1 MLVSLE
7 VGWPL
12 DLLGFGARQDL
23 EKFFLGVGYVKYMKN
38 LFKFFKIFSIFSL
51 KNKYFFIF
59 KQTPDS
65 ELPHTDH
72 NIRDPLLS
80 ISL

>member
-23 EKFFLGVGYVKYMKN
+23 KKIFFGGWVRKIHENFTQIFKDFFQFFL
-38 LFKFFKIFSIFSL
+38 
-51 KNKYFFIF
+51 
-59 KQTPDS
+59 
-65 ELPHTDH
+65 
-72 NIRDPLLS
+72 
-80 ISL
+80 